1 MNMENDG
8 FIVIEGIH
16 KNPNNIDTIDEK
28 TKKIY
33 GPFKQKQ
40 AEIFAK
46 SLIQKNVDNFYHR
59 AWVIKEG
66 LEINNVCE
74 ECKKEEE
81 SVKQN
86 LIMHGYKICK
96 SCNLVKTIFPI

>member
-1 MNMENDG
+1 MNMENYG

-16 KNPNNIDTIDEK
+16 KKPNNIDTIDEN

-33 GPFKQKQ
+33 GPFKKKQ

-66 LEINNVCE
+66 LEINDVCE

-96 SCNLVKTIFPI
+96 SCNLAKTIFPI

>member
-1 MNMENDG
+1 MENDG

-59 AWVIKEG
+59 AWVVKEG
-66 LEINNVCE
+66 LEINDVCE

-96 SCNLVKTIFPI
+96 SCNLSKTIFPI

>member
-1 MNMENDG
+1 MENDG

-46 SLIQKNVDNFYHR
+46 
-59 AWVIKEG
+59 
-66 LEINNVCE
+66 
-74 ECKKEEE
+74 
-81 SVKQN
+81 
-86 LIMHGYKICK
+86 
-96 SCNLVKTIFPI
+96 